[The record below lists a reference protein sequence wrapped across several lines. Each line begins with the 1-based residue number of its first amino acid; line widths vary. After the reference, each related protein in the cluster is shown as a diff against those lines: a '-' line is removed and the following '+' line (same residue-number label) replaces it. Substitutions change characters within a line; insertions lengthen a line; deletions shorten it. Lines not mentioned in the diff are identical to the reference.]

1 MAEYYLISQLP
12 SLDEIGESAPVP
24 ITEERF
30 FELCQRFLKKK
41 AQDVIES
48 LTLTPPKDSEST
60 GSCLVDAFYESEKA
74 LRMALGKI
82 RAEKLKKSFDTEIT
96 PLLAEHT
103 RAASAASDMENP
115 MEAERFLTHYRLEML
130 EALRPRDSFSED
142 YVFYYGLKLK
152 LISRIKSFNTQIGE
166 EAYKN
171 IYNSI
176 LTGERLEEEQ

>member
-1 MAEYYLISQLP
+1 
-12 SLDEIGESAPVP
+12 
-24 ITEERF
+24 
-30 FELCQRFLKKK
+30 
-41 AQDVIES
+41 
-48 LTLTPPKDSEST
+48 
-60 GSCLVDAFYESEKA
+60 
-74 LRMALGKI
+74 
-82 RAEKLKKSFDTEIT
+82 
-96 PLLAEHT
+96 
-103 RAASAASDMENP
+103 

-130 EALRPRDSFSED
+130 EALRPLDSFSED